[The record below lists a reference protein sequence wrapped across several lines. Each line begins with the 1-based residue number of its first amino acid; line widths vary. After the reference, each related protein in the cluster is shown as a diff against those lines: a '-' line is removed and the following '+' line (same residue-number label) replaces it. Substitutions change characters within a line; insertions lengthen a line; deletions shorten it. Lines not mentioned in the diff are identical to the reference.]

1 MRKTKIMKRD
11 VALRIDSL
19 LIGIRESLGYVAT
32 YMETN
37 LSAEEYKK
45 YVPFIGESMG
55 GTVKLSRRLYDEFAD
70 IVPDELKSDP
80 KPK

>member
-1 MRKTKIMKRD
+1 
-11 VALRIDSL
+11 
-19 LIGIRESLGYVAT
+19 
-32 YMETN
+32 METN

-55 GTVKLSRRLYDEFAD
+55 GTVKSSRRLYDEFPD

-80 KPK
+80 KQT

>member
-1 MRKTKIMKRD
+1 
-11 VALRIDSL
+11 LRLGSTAFW
-19 LIGIRESLGYVAT
+19 IGIRENLGFVAT
-32 YMETN
+32 HMETN

-55 GTVKLSRRLYDEFAD
+55 GTVKSSRRLYDEFPD

-80 KPK
+80 KQK

>member
-1 MRKTKIMKRD
+1 MKRD
-11 VALRIDSL
+11 VALRIDGL
-19 LIGIRESLGYVAT
+19 LIGIRNSLGYVAT

-37 LSAEEYKK
+37 VSAEEFKK
-45 YVPFIGESMG
+45 YVAFIGESMRA
-55 GTVKLSRRLYDEFAD
+55 TVKLSTRLYEEFPD

>member
-1 MRKTKIMKRD
+1 MNRD

-37 LSAEEYKK
+37 VSAEEFKK
-45 YVPFIGESMG
+45 YVSFIGESMG
-55 GTVKLSRRLYDEFAD
+55 GTVKLSRRLDDEFPD
-70 IVPDELKSDP
+70 IVPNELKSDP